1 MTSPVSRRTFL
12 AGTTAAVAAA
22 ATPAVHAA
30 GSDTLKVALIGCG
43 GRGTGATL
51 NALNADKAVKLV
63 AVADVF
69 ADRAESALKTLK
81 ISRPEKCDVTPDRV
95 FSGFDA
101 YKSAIDCA
109 DVVIL
114 ATPPGFRPTHLKY
127 AVEAGKHT
135 FMEKPHAT
143 DVPGARS
150 VLESARLAK
159 EKNLSLVSGFCYRYD
174 PFKRDVVGRIHA
186 GAIGDVQAIH
196 ATYLTGELWT
206 RATKTKDPA
215 EMEYQLRMWYYFT
228 WLSGDFIIEQAIHSI
243 DKAAWVMNGALPV
256 SAVGLGGRQ
265 VRTDPKYGNIY
276 DHFSVCY
283 EYEGGQNVFLDC
295 RQQNNTYSE
304 TNDTI
309 TGTKGTCQLMRHTI
323 TTAEGKYKPP
333 GKHDFG
339 LMYQVEHDELFAG
352 IRAGKPLNDAEVSV
366 KSTLMGL
373 MGREAAYTGQKITWE
388 KLMKSDEK
396 LVPDDPQF
404 GKHAVRPVAM
414 PGVTKFA

>member
-1 MTSPVSRRTFL
+1 MPIPLDRRRFL
-12 AGTTAAVAAA
+12 AGSAAA
-22 ATPAVHAA
+22 LTATGVHAA
-30 GSDTLKVALIGCG
+30 GSDTLKIALIGCG
-43 GRGTGATL
+43 GRGTGAAL

-69 ADRAESALKTLK
+69 ADRAQAALKTLTAMQAG
-81 ISRPEKCDVTPDRV
+81 KCDVPPDRV
-95 FSGFDA
+95 FDGFDA
-101 YKSAIDCA
+101 YKKAIDCA

-127 AVEAGKHT
+127 AVEAGKHV

-150 VLESARLAK
+150 ALASARLAK

-174 PFKRDVVGRIHA
+174 PFKREVVKRIHD
-186 GAIGDVQAIH
+186 GAIGDVQFIH
-196 ATYLTGELWT
+196 TTYLTGELWT
-206 RATKTKDPA
+206 RASKTNDPA

-228 WLSGDFIIEQAIHSI
+228 WLSGDFLIEQAIHCI
-243 DKAAWVMNGALPV
+243 DKAAWVMGANPV

-265 VRTDPKYGNIY
+265 VRTDPKFGNIY
-276 DHFSVCY
+276 DHFSIRY
-283 EYEGGQNVFLDC
+283 DYADGRQVFLDC

-304 TNDTI
+304 TNDTV
-309 TGTKGTCQLMRHTI
+309 TGTKGRSELMRHTI
-323 TTAEGKYKPP
+323 TTGAGKYKHP

-352 IRAGKPLNDAEVSV
+352 IRSGKPVNDGEVSIQ
-366 KSTLMGL
+366 STLMGL
-373 MGREAAYTGQKITWE
+373 LGREAAYTGQKITWD
-388 KLMKSDEK
+388 KLLQSNEK

-404 GKHAVRPVAM
+404 GKHAVSPVAM